1 MAPGAERSMRTAGPY
16 QPLSWARA
24 CALLCSPCINS
35 QTSLKGEQPE
45 MVSESARISNFAEE
59 ALGDNVD
66 CSQPG
71 LGTTLNRQDG
81 FGALE
86 SVKAAS
92 EPCSLSGEV
101 TQSNEALAEKSKTCQ
116 QILLR
121 KWLADQDS
129 TR

>member
-24 CALLCSPCINS
+24 CALLCSPCVNS
-35 QTSLKGEQPE
+35 QTSLKGEQQE

-59 ALGDNVD
+59 ALGDIVD

-92 EPCSLSGEV
+92 KPCSLSEV

-121 KWLADQDS
+121 RWLAGQDS